1 MPILTQPADRIARSN
16 LAGFSGVRLE
26 IWYKYATQTRIQ
38 LSSRQ
43 KTQAMPSAAPSPIPS
58 KSYKFSS
65 QQASNRY
72 RDAISQGVRIR
83 VHQLIQAGILR
94 PARPNKQCSGN
105 WKPRM
110 DLVDDPS
117 SSNIMAIFELPG
129 VKNENITLQIK
140 DRRLVVVGS
149 RVDPFTEALAAA
161 KAHSEQTSATT
172 NPSRNITNVTSQTTT
187 GSARTG
193 SGGPIT
199 ASPSTPAMNKSI
211 RELRYG
217 SFFRTIPVPEGIKQS
232 EVTAGI
238 QDGMLTVT
246 WPRVPAAARPS
257 ASETAP
263 LSTSSITPMDTVDPT
278 EATPMLQ

>member
-1 MPILTQPADRIARSN
+1 
-16 LAGFSGVRLE
+16 
-26 IWYKYATQTRIQ
+26 
-38 LSSRQ
+38 
-43 KTQAMPSAAPSPIPS
+43 MPSAAPSPIPS